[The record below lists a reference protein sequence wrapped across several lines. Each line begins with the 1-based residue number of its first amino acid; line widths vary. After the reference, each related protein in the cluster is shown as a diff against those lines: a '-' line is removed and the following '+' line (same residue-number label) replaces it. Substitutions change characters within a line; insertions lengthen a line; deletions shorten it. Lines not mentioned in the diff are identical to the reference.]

1 MGKTTIIFLSIVAV
15 CLLIVFVL
23 AVVVKYQCKKY
34 KELKEQCM
42 EIEDENEKL
51 SEEKNQLKEDL
62 EIERKKK
69 MELAKKL
76 ADISCMPIDDVLH
89 QLQNNSNEG

>member
-1 MGKTTIIFLSIVAV
+1 MEKTTIIFLSVVAV

-34 KELKEQCM
+34 KNLKEQYE
-42 EIEDENEKL
+42 EIESDNEKL
-51 SEEKNQLKEDL
+51 SKEKTQLKEDL

-76 ADISCMPIDDVLH
+76 ADISCLPVDDVLH
-89 QLQNNSNEG
+89 QLQNNRD